1 MRKLHSRKK
10 TETGASLIEMMIAM
24 VVLTVGLIGSMA
36 MVGVAVNGNY
46 RSKTDSTSTALA
58 QMVVQ
63 KISAVPVCKAACG
76 AVVSVQVTDCAGN
89 VRTIN
94 VTGTPA
100 GAGAPLTADGKIDY
114 TKATV
119 ANYSMY
125 YKECGV
131 TNGSQATY
139 DVRWNIQTIP
149 SSTSELVVVGAR
161 LENSANSVNKGS
173 NAPAV
178 TIRTIVGNDG
188 N

>member
-1 MRKLHSRKK
+1 MRTFYRRKNR
-10 TETGASLIEMMIAM
+10 ESGSSLIEMLIAI

-36 MVGVAVNGNY
+36 MVGVAVRGDY

-58 QMVVQ
+58 QMVAQ
-63 KISAVPVCKAACG
+63 KISTVPVCNAACG
-76 AVVSVQVTDCAGN
+76 AVASVSVTDCAGN

-94 VTGTPA
+94 VSGTAA

-125 YKECGV
+125 YQECGV
-131 TNGSQATY
+131 TNGARATY

-149 SSTSELVVVGAR
+149 SNDAELVVVGAR
-161 LENSANSVNKGS
+161 LENSANSVSNGI

-178 TIRTIVGNDG
+178 NIRTIVGNDG